1 VLIGLGHDL
10 QRSTEID
17 PAGELGAPGT
27 FFTARE
33 RARWEAAA
41 SPRQSMAANFAAK
54 EALFKALPAMQGH
67 PWTDAEVVHDRHGAP
82 RFELHGALGQLVR
95 DHGWAIQVSLSH
107 SGDYVSAVVAVS
119 ETGLVLRP
127 SPSGR
132 GSLLDQEVEIELD
145 VRPNDLD
152 VLGHVN
158 NATALEYLEAGR
170 HAWLRATRQQ
180 VNDTIVPVVS
190 RIDVQYRAEVR
201 TQRVRVR
208 TALDEASRKA
218 LADGPTYRSSF
229 RQSIWA
235 ERDGRPGLAVEARVD
250 VAFIDREAR
259 QLCTAQDFLDPD
271 GDQIENTHENK
282 HENERVVQRAPG
294 GAAETQ
300 ARAGDG
306 GRAPDRLP

>member
-1 VLIGLGHDL
+1 MLIGLGHDL
-10 QRSTEID
+10 QRCTEID

-33 RARWEAAA
+33 RTHWEGSV

-95 DHGWAIQVSLSH
+95 DRGWAIQVSLSH

-119 ETGLVLRP
+119 NTG
-127 SPSGR
+127 SPTCPEAADRGGR
-132 GSLLDQEVEIELD
+132 LDQEVEVELD

-158 NATALEYLEAGR
+158 NATALEYLEVGR
-170 HAWLRATRQQ
+170 HAWLRATRRQ
-180 VNDTIVPVVS
+180 VNGTVAPVVS
-190 RIDVQYRAEVR
+190 RIDAQYRAEIR
-201 TQRVRVR
+201 TPRVRVR
-208 TALDEASRKA
+208 TALDEPSRQA
-218 LADGPTYRSSF
+218 LAEGPTYRSSF

-235 ERDGRPGLAVEARVD
+235 ERDGRPVLAVEARVD
-250 VAFIDREAR
+250 VAFIDRDAG
-259 QLCTAQDFLDPD
+259 QLCTAQEFLDPD
-271 GDQIENTHENK
+271 GDQDPHET
-282 HENERVVQRAPG
+282 EIVVPRAPG
-294 GAAETQ
+294 GAAE
-300 ARAGDG
+300 
-306 GRAPDRLP
+306 APGTSL

>member
-1 VLIGLGHDL
+1 MLIGLGHDL

-33 RARWEAAA
+33 RTHWEGAA

-95 DHGWAIQVSLSH
+95 DRGWAIQVSLSH

-119 ETGLVLRP
+119 NTGSPTRP
-127 SPSGR
+127 EADDRGGR
-132 GSLLDQEVEIELD
+132 LDQEVEVELD

-170 HAWLRATRQQ
+170 HAWLRATRRQ
-180 VNDTIVPVVS
+180 VNGTVAPVVS
-190 RIDVQYRAEVR
+190 RIDAQYRAEIR
-201 TQRVRVR
+201 TSRVRVR
-208 TALDEASRKA
+208 TALDEPSRQA
-218 LADGPTYRSSF
+218 LAEGPTYRSSF

-235 ERDGRPGLAVEARVD
+235 ERDGRPVLAVEARVD
-250 VAFIDREAR
+250 VAFIDRDVG
-259 QLCTAQDFLDPD
+259 QLCTAQEFLDPD
-271 GDQIENTHENK
+271 GDQDPHET
-282 HENERVVQRAPG
+282 EIAVPRAPG
-294 GAAETQ
+294 GAAEG
-300 ARAGDG
+300 AGTS
-306 GRAPDRLP
+306 L

>member
-1 VLIGLGHDL
+1 MLIGLGHDL

-33 RARWEAAA
+33 RTHWEGSV

-95 DHGWAIQVSLSH
+95 DRGWAIQVSLSH

-119 ETGLVLRP
+119 NTGSPTRP
-127 SPSGR
+127 EADDRGGR
-132 GSLLDQEVEIELD
+132 LDQEVEVELD

-158 NATALEYLEAGR
+158 NATALEYLEVGR
-170 HAWLRATRQQ
+170 HAWLRATRRQ
-180 VNDTIVPVVS
+180 VNGTVAPVVS
-190 RIDVQYRAEVR
+190 RIDAQYRAEIR
-201 TQRVRVR
+201 TPRVRVR
-208 TALDEASRKA
+208 TALDEPSRQA
-218 LADGPTYRSSF
+218 LAEGPTYRSSF

-235 ERDGRPGLAVEARVD
+235 ERDGRPVLAVEARVD
-250 VAFIDREAR
+250 VAFIDRDAG
-259 QLCTAQDFLDPD
+259 QLCTAQEFLDPD
-271 GDQIENTHENK
+271 GDQDPHET
-282 HENERVVQRAPG
+282 EIVVPRAPG
-294 GAAETQ
+294 GAAEG
-300 ARAGDG
+300 AGTS
-306 GRAPDRLP
+306 L

>member
-17 PAGELGAPGT
+17 PAGELAVPGT
-27 FFTARE
+27 FFTTRE
-33 RARWEAAA
+33 RARWEGAA

-95 DHGWAIQVSLSH
+95 DRGWAIQVSLSH

-127 SPSGR
+127 EPGR
-132 GSLLDQEVEIELD
+132 GSPLHQEVELELA

-170 HAWLRATRQQ
+170 HAWLRATRHE
-180 VNDTIVPVVS
+180 VNETIAPVVS
-190 RIDVQYRAEVR
+190 RIDVQYRAEIR

-218 LADGPTYRSSF
+218 LAEGPTYRSSF

-235 ERDGRPGLAVEARVD
+235 ERDGRPVLAVEARVD
-250 VAFIDREAR
+250 VAFIDRAAG

-271 GDQIENTHENK
+271 GDQRENQREHDNANDSEIGA
-282 HENERVVQRAPG
+282 QRAPG
-294 GAAETQ
+294 GAAE
-300 ARAGDG
+300 
-306 GRAPDRLP
+306 APGTTV

>member
-1 VLIGLGHDL
+1 MLIGLGHDL

-33 RARWEAAA
+33 RTRWEGAV

-95 DHGWAIQVSLSH
+95 DRGWAIQMSLSH

-119 ETGLVLRP
+119 NTGSPTRPETADRG
-127 SPSGR
+127 GR
-132 GSLLDQEVEIELD
+132 LDQEVEVELD

-158 NATALEYLEAGR
+158 NATALEYLEVGR
-170 HAWLRATRQQ
+170 HAWLRATRRQ
-180 VNDTIVPVVS
+180 VNGTVAPVVS
-190 RIDVQYRAEVR
+190 RIDAQYRAEIR
-201 TQRVRVR
+201 TPRVRVR
-208 TALDEASRKA
+208 TALDEPSRQA
-218 LADGPTYRSSF
+218 LAEGPTYRSSF

-235 ERDGRPGLAVEARVD
+235 ERDGRPVLAVEARVD
-250 VAFIDREAR
+250 VAFIDRDAG
-259 QLCTAQDFLDPD
+259 QLCTAQEFLDPD
-271 GDQIENTHENK
+271 GDQDPHET
-282 HENERVVQRAPG
+282 EIVVPRAPG
-294 GAAETQ
+294 GAAEG
-300 ARAGDG
+300 AGTS
-306 GRAPDRLP
+306 L

>member
-1 VLIGLGHDL
+1 MLIGLGHDL

-33 RARWEAAA
+33 RTHWEGAV

-95 DHGWAIQVSLSH
+95 DRGWAIQVSLSH

-119 ETGLVLRP
+119 ETGLLLR
-127 SPSGR
+127 SEPSGS
-132 GSLLDQEVEIELD
+132 GGPFDQEVEIELD

-170 HAWLRATRQQ
+170 QAWLRATCRQ
-180 VNDTIVPVVS
+180 VSGTIAPVVS
-190 RIDVQYRAEVR
+190 RIDAQYRAEIR

-208 TALDEASRKA
+208 TALDEPSRQA
-218 LADGPTYRSSF
+218 LAEGPTYRSSV
-229 RQSIWA
+229 RQSIWT
-235 ERDGRPGLAVEARVD
+235 ERKGRPVLAVEARVD
-250 VAFIDREAR
+250 VAFIDRETGV
-259 QLCTAQDFLDPD
+259 LCTAQEFLDPD
-271 GDQIENTHENK
+271 GEHYPRMNENEIENIVPRALGGPAE
-282 HENERVVQRAPG
+282 APG
-294 GAAETQ
+294 TS
-300 ARAGDG
+300 
-306 GRAPDRLP
+306 L